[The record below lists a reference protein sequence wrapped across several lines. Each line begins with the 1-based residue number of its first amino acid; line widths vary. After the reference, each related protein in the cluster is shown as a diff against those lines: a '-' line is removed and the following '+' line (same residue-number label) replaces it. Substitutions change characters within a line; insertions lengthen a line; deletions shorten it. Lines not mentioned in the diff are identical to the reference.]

1 MLKENIEKS
10 AIYNS
15 NFFEKKYIVAKLII
29 KIKGTIYKICLNSS
43 YKFASRKIN
52 INIILIKVNKI
63 EPKIIWRIGCEKI
76 FLSTKGNSINPI
88 NDKKGSLK
96 NNQIKI

>member
-1 MLKENIEKS
+1 MN
-10 AIYNS
+10 
-15 NFFEKKYIVAKLII
+15 
-29 KIKGTIYKICLNSS
+29 
-43 YKFASRKIN
+43 R
-52 INIILIKVNKI
+52 NIILIIVNKI